1 MLKSKKTFIY
11 AGAGLVALIVLGL
24 LFFKPTQGGDALDM
38 GEAAQDSQLYYKTVD
53 AGAVASSNLFSGTVI
68 AKEEQYVY
76 YDSTKGDVSQV
87 LVKQGDTVRAGQN
100 LVQYD
105 TTNLQSA
112 VDQAQRAY
120 NKIARQITDLKTNG
134 ATVELSGDNQAD
146 NKSVAE
152 MQRTVNN
159 QLVDLQDSLADAEAE
174 LKKAQDALNEATEKS
189 TVAGTVVE
197 VNTDVS
203 KTTTGSAQTL
213 VHIVS
218 QGNLTVSGE
227 LTEYDLAHIAVGQDI
242 KITSKVY
249 PDQAWTG
256 KISYISNYPKTDG
269 GNGAATTGGAKY
281 PFKADITGQ
290 VGDLK
295 QGFSVSIEV
304 VNTDEKLL
312 VPVSAL
318 VDEEGTSYVWRYD
331 GKTIQ
336 KQTVT
341 LGRADAMNQE
351 ITGGLSKGDQVIT
364 NPLPTFE
371 EGQKVEADEQAGDY

>member
-11 AGAGLVALIVLGL
+11 AGAGLAALIVLGL